1 MSEQVHNRL
10 AVIRAERSVSRKQ
23 LAEAVGAHY
32 QTIGHIERGQYNP
45 SLDLALR
52 IAEYFELPV
61 EVLFA
66 LRPFRPLSDE
76 LYGPGVPRA
85 DTTDGNGHRNDHG
98 NDRTKDSADRGAR

>member
-1 MSEQVHNRL
+1 MYNFLYMSEQVHNRL

-66 LRPFRPLSDE
+66 LRPFRPLTDE
-76 LYGPGVPRA
+76 LYGPQG
-85 DTTDGNGHRNDHG
+85 HG
-98 NDRTKDSADRGAR
+98 NQRDRQDSADRGAR

>member
-1 MSEQVHNRL
+1 M
-10 AVIRAERSVSRKQ
+10 SRKQ

-76 LYGPGVPRA
+76 LYGPQG
-85 DTTDGNGHRNDHG
+85 HG
-98 NDRTKDSADRGAR
+98 NSSGDSPGDDGRRRDGRHGSRRDRQDSADRGAR